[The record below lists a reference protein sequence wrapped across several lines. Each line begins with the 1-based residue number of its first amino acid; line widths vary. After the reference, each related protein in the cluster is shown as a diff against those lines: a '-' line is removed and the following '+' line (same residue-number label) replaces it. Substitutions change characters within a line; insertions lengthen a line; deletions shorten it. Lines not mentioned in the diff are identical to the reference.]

1 MNIKA
6 YVQPDG
12 KIVIRWP
19 KGAMPDK
26 KTIERLY
33 QKIREKESGKEAVA

>member
-26 KTIERLY
+26 QTVERIY
-33 QKIREKESGKEAVA
+33 NMIRSQRTKEAVA

>member
-1 MNIKA
+1 MNIKG

-26 KTIERLY
+26 QTVELIYKM
-33 QKIREKESGKEAVA
+33 IRSQRTKEAVA

>member
-1 MNIKA
+1 MEIKVT
-6 YVQPDG
+6 VQRDG

-26 KTIERLY
+26 QTVEHIY
-33 QKIREKESGKEAVA
+33 NMIRSQRTKEAVA

>member
-26 KTIERLY
+26 QTVERLY
-33 QKIREKESGKEAVA
+33 YMIRSQRTKEAVA

>member
-6 YVQPDG
+6 YVRPDG
-12 KIVIRWP
+12 KLVIRWP

-26 KTIERLY
+26 HTVESLY
-33 QKIREKESGKEAVA
+33 QMIRSQRAKESVA

>member
-1 MNIKA
+1 MDINVYI
-6 YVQPDG
+6 QPDG

-26 KTIERLY
+26 QTVERLY
-33 QKIREKESGKEAVA
+33 YMIRTQRAKEAVA

>member
-1 MNIKA
+1 MNIE
-6 YVQPDG
+6 VSIRQDG

-26 KTIERLY
+26 QTVERLY
-33 QKIREKESGKEAVA
+33 NMIRSQRAKEAVA

>member
-1 MNIKA
+1 MEIKV
-6 YVQPDG
+6 YIQQDG

-26 KTIERLY
+26 QTVERLY
-33 QKIREKESGKEAVA
+33 YMIRTQRTKEAVA